1 MNAPSTNGKACNA
14 QLATCSCARVKY
26 SADTRHR
33 ATNMQLARDLQV
45 GVLNAELERAWA
57 TINEAV
63 AREEAHKRRVSKWVQ
78 YSKPS
83 LCVA

>member
-1 MNAPSTNGKACNA
+1 MQRAAGV
-14 QLATCSCARVKY
+14 RVEY

-45 GVLNAELERAWA
+45 GVLNAELERAWG

-63 AREEAHKRRVSKWVQ
+63 ARDEAHKRRVRALEV
-78 YSKPS
+78 
-83 LCVA
+83 LCMA

>member
-1 MNAPSTNGKACNA
+1 MNAPSTNVKACNA
-14 QLATCSCARVKY
+14 QLAMRSCARVEY

-33 ATNMQLARDLQV
+33 ATLPTNMQLARDLQV

-63 AREEAHKRRVSKWVQ
+63 ARDEAHKRRVSK
-78 YSKPS
+78 
-83 LCVA
+83 